1 MSELDLCRPLEW
13 TADALCT
20 QYPAELFFPDTPGQN
35 AREAKSVCAQCPVTR
50 QCLDLALAYESGDA
64 GTDTSYAAQGIW
76 GGLSPRERMA
86 LRRTTQ
92 EPAA

>member
-1 MSELDLCRPLEW
+1 MSGMDVSRPLDW

-20 QYPAELFFPDTPGQN
+20 QYPAELWFPETKGQN
-35 AREAKSVCAQCPVTR
+35 AREAKSVCAQCPVAA
-50 QCLDLALAYESGDA
+50 QCLDLALAYESGAA